1 MMALPLMER
10 IQSPASSWP
19 YAMSPLVTSLTKV
32 NVSKGGP
39 GYNTSNTH
47 FTQRKYFP
55 EEREIIQNMHFS
67 CRKGNN
73 SEHAFLQNFKAQY
86 NYT

>member
-1 MMALPLMER
+1 LFLMALRYWCGCLQSMMALPLMER

-47 FTQRKYFP
+47 FTSSNITL
-55 EEREIIQNMHFS
+55 E
-67 CRKGNN
+67 KG
-73 SEHAFLQNFKAQY
+73 K
-86 NYT
+86 